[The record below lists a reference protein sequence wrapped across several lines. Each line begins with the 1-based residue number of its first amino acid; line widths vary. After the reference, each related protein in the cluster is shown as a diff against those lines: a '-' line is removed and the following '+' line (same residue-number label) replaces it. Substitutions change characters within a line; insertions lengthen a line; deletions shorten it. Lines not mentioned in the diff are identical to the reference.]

1 MTKGAKQTA
10 ALAQLRALADRP
22 AEQVQYALDLLAGE
36 RSVRGVPEALAVV
49 AAAEAPEARPVLLD
63 LYEYYAADGVKRDPG
78 CQIRSHIL
86 QALLPISLA
95 PDGALAERALTT
107 YEFLPPTRAE
117 SAGGLRAAGLALLAE
132 WDPGVAVYHAVRLLT
147 DPHTAR
153 MSGEPAVTAARL
165 LGGQGELL
173 PLYGYVLD
181 LAHAISEVWAECL
194 KHLAGTPAAVLADL
208 LARYGATDDEFVLIG
223 VLDLLLAHEARATQN
238 AFLTD
243 FLRTTRRYAVYRYLV
258 TSIVARRQPAEQA
271 LLLEVAAAERDPRKI
286 ELLLEALALA
296 PPDPAVTTAIA
307 DLERRR

>member
-22 AEQVQYALDLLAGE
+22 AEQAQYALDLLAGE
-36 RSVRGVPEALAVV
+36 RSVRVVPEALAVV
-49 AAAEAPEARPVLLD
+49 AAAELPAARSVLRA
-63 LYEYYAADGVKRDPG
+63 LYEYYTADGVKRDPG
-78 CQIRSHIL
+78 CEIRSHIL

-95 PDGALAERALTT
+95 PDTVLAERALTT

-117 SAGGLRAAGLALLAE
+117 SAGSLRAAGLALLAE
-132 WDPGVAVYHAVRLLT
+132 WDPRVAVYHAVRLLT

-181 LAHAISEVWAECL
+181 LSHAISEVWAECL
-194 KHLAGTPAAVLADL
+194 KHLAGTPAAVLDDL

-223 VLDLLLAHEARATQN
+223 VLDLLLAHEARA
-238 AFLTD
+238 AHSGFLTD
-243 FLRTTRRYAVYRYLV
+243 FLRTTRRYGVYRYLV
-258 TSIVARRQPAEQA
+258 TSIVAGRQAAEQA
-271 LLLEVAAAERDPRKI
+271 LLLEVAAEERDPRKI

-296 PPDPAVTTAIA
+296 PPDPSVTTAMA
-307 DLERRR
+307 GLEQRR

>member
-22 AEQVQYALDLLAGE
+22 ADQVQYALDLLAGE
-36 RSVRGVPEALAVV
+36 RSVRVVPEALDVV
-49 AAAEAPEARPVLLD
+49 AAAEVPAARPVLLD
-63 LYEYYAADGVKRDPG
+63 LYEYYDADGVKRDPG
-78 CQIRSHIL
+78 CQIRSRIL
-86 QALLPISLA
+86 QALLPISVA
-95 PDGALAERALTT
+95 PDAALAERALTT

-132 WDPGVAVYHAVRLLT
+132 WDPGPATYHAVRLLT

-194 KHLAGTPAAVLADL
+194 RHLAGTPAAVLTDL

-223 VLDLLLAHEARATQN
+223 VLDLLLAHEARASQR

-258 TSIVARRQPAEQA
+258 TSIVARRAPEEQA
-271 LLLEVAAAERDPRKI
+271 LLLDVAAEERDPRKT

-296 PPDPAVTTAIA
+296 PPDPAVAKAIA
-307 DLERRR
+307 GLERRR